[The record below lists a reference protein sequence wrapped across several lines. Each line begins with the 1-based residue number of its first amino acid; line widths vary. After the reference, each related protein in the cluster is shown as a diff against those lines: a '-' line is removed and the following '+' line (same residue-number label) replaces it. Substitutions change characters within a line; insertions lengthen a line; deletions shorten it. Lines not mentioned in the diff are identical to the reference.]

1 MSKSLLKSIGTFII
15 LSMLLSAFLFI
26 IAFILVNVKGY
37 ILKDVLLIESIIFV
51 VLGGF
56 ASISGNPKGL
66 SIESMGQSNAQYS
79 GNANLE
85 ITRMENEKTK
95 NDVKII
101 VNNGI
106 GRISLLFSGI
116 VCMIISFL
124 V

>member
-66 SIESMGQSNAQYS
+66 SIKSMVMLNIQVMQILKL
-79 GNANLE
+79 LE
-85 ITRMENEKTK
+85 WKMKKLRMMLK
-95 NDVKII
+95 
-101 VNNGI
+101 
-106 GRISLLFSGI
+106 
-116 VCMIISFL
+116 
-124 V
+124 

>member
-1 MSKSLLKSIGTFII
+1 MSKSLLKSIGTFILLSI
-15 LSMLLSAFLFI
+15 LWSAFLFI

-51 VLGGF
+51 VFGGF

-66 SIESMGQSNAQYS
+66 SIKSMGQSNAQYA

-95 NDVKII
+95 NDVKTI
-101 VNNGI
+101 VNNWI

-116 VCMIISFL
+116 LCMIISFL

>member
-15 LSMLLSAFLFI
+15 LSMLFSAFLFI

-66 SIESMGQSNAQYS
+66 SIKSMGQSNAQYS

-106 GRISLLFSGI
+106 GRLSLLFSGI

>member
-56 ASISGNPKGL
+56 ASISGNPKG
-66 SIESMGQSNAQYS
+66 YP
-79 GNANLE
+79 
-85 ITRMENEKTK
+85 
-95 NDVKII
+95 
-101 VNNGI
+101 
-106 GRISLLFSGI
+106 
-116 VCMIISFL
+116 
-124 V
+124 

>member
-1 MSKSLLKSIGTFII
+1 MSKSLLKSIGTFIL
-15 LSMLLSAFLFI
+15 LSMLWSGFLFI
-26 IAFILVNVKGY
+26 IAFILVNVKSY

-51 VLGGF
+51 VFGGF

-66 SIESMGQSNAQYS
+66 SIKSMGQSNAQYA

-95 NDVKII
+95 NYVKM
-101 VNNGI
+101 VASNGV

-116 VCMIISFL
+116 VCMIISLL